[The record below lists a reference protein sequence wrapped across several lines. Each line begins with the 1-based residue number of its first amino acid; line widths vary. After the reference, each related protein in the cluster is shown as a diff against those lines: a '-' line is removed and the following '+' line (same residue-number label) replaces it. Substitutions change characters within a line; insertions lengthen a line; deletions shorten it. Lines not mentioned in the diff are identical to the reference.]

1 MMRRFFYIRNFLIQK
16 NISIY
21 TKVIKLL
28 KIEIEKLTSNFSL
41 PKITMRISIFLNN
54 KIDELNEFI
63 LKF

>member
-1 MMRRFFYIRNFLIQK
+1 MRRFFSYIRNFLIQK

-41 PKITMRISIFLNN
+41 PSLINEIFVLFSGRNN
-54 KIDELNEFI
+54 
-63 LKF
+63 